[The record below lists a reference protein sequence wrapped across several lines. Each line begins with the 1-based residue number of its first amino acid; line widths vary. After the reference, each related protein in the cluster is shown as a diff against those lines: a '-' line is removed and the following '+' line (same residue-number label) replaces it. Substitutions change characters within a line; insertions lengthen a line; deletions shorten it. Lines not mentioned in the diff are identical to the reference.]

1 MTPVLRGV
9 FRVIL
14 EMQGTIVI
22 VEGRGAGDLMGV
34 LFQFCEAKRILG
46 MGKGDCITV

>member
-1 MTPVLRGV
+1 MTPVLLGV

-22 VEGRGAGDLMGV
+22 GEGGEGFNGCTISV
-34 LFQFCEAKRILG
+34 L
-46 MGKGDCITV
+46 